1 MTCLERKNHIAFNWK
16 MKLIAAYA
24 LLVVSGKEAPTAEEV
39 TAVVTAA
46 GGEVDEAAL
55 ASLIGD
61 LEGKSI
67 HELLAKGEESLKS
80 VSGAAVS
87 SGGKDRSFS
96 LLYGRGAAV
105 EHRFVVRLISPCRW
119 RLCWW

>member
-1 MTCLERKNHIAFNWK
+1 MCLVMALVWVIERPHLHSRN

-24 LLVVSGKEAPTAEEV
+24 LLVIGGKEAPTAEEV

-55 ASLIGD
+55 ASLLGD

-67 HELLAKGEESLKS
+67 HELLAAGEDKLKS
-80 VSGAAVS
+80 CAGAAVA
-87 SGGKDRSFS
+87 SGMFIFAIYS
-96 LLYGRGAAV
+96 
-105 EHRFVVRLISPCRW
+105 
-119 RLCWW
+119 

>member
-1 MTCLERKNHIAFNWK
+1 

-46 GGEVDEAAL
+46 GGEVDEASL
-55 ASLIGD
+55 ASLFGD

-67 HELLAKGEESLKS
+67 HELLAKGEASLKS
-80 VSGAAVS
+80 CVGSVAVSGKIFTGYV
-87 SGGKDRSFS
+87 
-96 LLYGRGAAV
+96 
-105 EHRFVVRLISPCRW
+105 
-119 RLCWW
+119 